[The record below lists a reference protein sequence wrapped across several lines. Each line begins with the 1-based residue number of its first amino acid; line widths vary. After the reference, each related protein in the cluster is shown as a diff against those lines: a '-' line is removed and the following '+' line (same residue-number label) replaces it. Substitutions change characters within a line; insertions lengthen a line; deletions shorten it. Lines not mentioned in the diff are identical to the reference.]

1 MADGQKMIVL
11 KILRFNPE
19 FDKGPHYESYEVP
32 FLKDITVLESLYYI
46 LENYDGSLA
55 FRSSCRA
62 AVCGSCAMKINGHF
76 GLACRT
82 LVKNLQSNTVIV
94 EPLAHLPV
102 IKDLVVDMTKFYEKY
117 EYIEPFLVPKEIPSG
132 KEFYQSPKDRKKID
146 GLVECILCGACYAA
160 CTMVAWDPDFPG
172 PFAFLAADARLRDTR
187 DAKGRERLL
196 KLIDESGIWRCHTE
210 IRCTD
215 VCPKN
220 LSPTE
225 AINYLKRESVVY
237 RFSSPLRKELQGGKP
252 EPAHISPPPEPLTP
266 RRAFLKT
273 IFLGGAGILAGT
285 FLSLFAIPLMSK
297 PKRDWLPGWIKAGS
311 LPKVDVGRP
320 VEIIYQSQ
328 RWEKGEQVSYPK
340 RAYIVRS
347 NSSEISAID
356 PTCTHLGCTCYWDE
370 SIHMFLCPCHGGA
383 FDINGNVTLGP
394 PPKPLARLHVKIEDE
409 TLYLRKEA

>member
-1 MADGQKMIVL
+1 MAEGQKMIL
-11 KILRFNPE
+11 FKILRFDPE
-19 FDKGPHYESYEVP
+19 VDKESHYESYEVP
-32 FLKDITVLESLYYI
+32 FSKDLTVLESLYYI

-62 AVCGSCAMKINGHF
+62 AVCGSCAMKIDGDY

-82 LVKNLQSNTVIV
+82 LVEDLRSETVMI

-102 IKDLVVDMTKFYEKY
+102 IKDLVVDMTKFYEQY
-117 EYIEPFLVPKEIPSG
+117 EYIEPFLVPKEIPKG
-132 KEFYQSPKDRKKID
+132 KEFYQSPENRKKID

-160 CTMVAWDPDFPG
+160 CTMVKWDPDFPG

-215 VCPKN
+215 ICPKN

-237 RFSSPLRKELQGGKP
+237 RFSSPLRKELRDKKI
-252 EPAHISPPPEPLTP
+252 EPAPISPPPEPLTA
-266 RRAFLKT
+266 RRTFLKAV
-273 IFLGGAGILAGT
+273 FLGGAGILAGA
-285 FLSLFAIPLMSK
+285 FFGLFSIPLMSK
-297 PKRDWLPGWIKAGS
+297 PKRDWVSGWIKAGS
-311 LPKVDVGRP
+311 LPKVDIGRP
-320 VEIIYQSQ
+320 VEIIYYSQ

-340 RAYIVRS
+340 RAYIVRGDL
-347 NSSEISAID
+347 NEISAID

-383 FDINGNVTLGP
+383 FDINGNVALGP
-394 PPKPLARLHVKIEDE
+394 PPKPLVRLNVKVEDD
-409 TLYLRKEA
+409 TLYLQKGV